1 MELLKIGQRVT
12 HFGGGPDTHGKGTIV
27 AYNGVKPNAYVE
39 ENPGE
44 AVKAVNQVED
54 PILKGALLDTVV
66 SSFYHGGR
74 CPYVV
79 HWDPRNDDSEI
90 GKKYPNGYR
99 DVYEPDSIREIPGEF
114 KEVVAAM

>member
-12 HFGGGPDTHGKGTIV
+12 HFDGGPSTHGKGTIV
-27 AYNGVKPNAYVE
+27 DYNGIKPNEYVE
-39 ENPGE
+39 ANPRQAVE
-44 AVKAVNQVED
+44 AVNTIED
-54 PILKGALLDTVV
+54 SLLKGALLDTVV
-66 SSFYHGGR
+66 NSFYHGGR

-79 HWDPRNDDSEI
+79 HWDPRKDDSDI

-114 KEVVAAM
+114 AQVVAAM